1 MKYFKA
7 TIITTVDHEKGKT
20 TNFIYLA
27 SETKIAAKKLA
38 SQHIFETDGAN
49 CCFYKSPRLEE
60 ITVEEYVANTEK
72 QTDITE
78 EQEIDQFCALLTIF
92 GIQEEYDEGE
102 IRDADELLAN
112 PAEEPE
118 IFEQYTNLREL
129 LSVKIQEAGKAISL
143 SEIKEIAIH
152 LFECGK
158 DNQLLTQSTELSTE
172 SVVMSVENVG
182 AVEKSVTD
190 VPLEELVN
198 NCTEEKELIHS
209 VIKNID
215 DNSIFSAFPPVN
227 GRIMSGEG
235 ITLKMLNG
243 CVDALKPTESLIV
256 RRLSNSTYHAANGYS
271 STQIRLVQREQTIA
285 VLDWEKDS
293 PYKEIRHGAF
303 LIGTA
308 VHTAI
313 LEPERFAEQYT
324 CSPELNLRTKD
335 GKQEL
340 AEFEAQAIANNQ
352 ISLKK
357 DEFEQVEMMRDSAL
371 AYPMVEE
378 LLENGEPELSIF
390 YRTEKGTLLKIR
402 PDLLG
407 IYSDKPFLLDVKTTD
422 NFQGFGKSVD
432 EFGYHIQAEF
442 YRLIANQVFGQA
454 IAFTFC
460 AIGKNPACGRFPV
473 KLCEPDDEDSEQGV
487 YEVNRVIDML
497 ESVIETYPIVK
508 ISRPFWAKQADRKRR
523 EAFAVEGGVA

>member
-1 MKYFKA
+1 
-7 TIITTVDHEKGKT
+7 
-20 TNFIYLA
+20 
-27 SETKIAAKKLA
+27 
-38 SQHIFETDGAN
+38 
-49 CCFYKSPRLEE
+49 
-60 ITVEEYVANTEK
+60 
-72 QTDITE
+72 
-78 EQEIDQFCALLTIF
+78 
-92 GIQEEYDEGE
+92 
-102 IRDADELLAN
+102 
-112 PAEEPE
+112 
-118 IFEQYTNLREL
+118 
-129 LSVKIQEAGKAISL
+129 
-143 SEIKEIAIH
+143 
-152 LFECGK
+152 
-158 DNQLLTQSTELSTE
+158 
-172 SVVMSVENVG
+172 
-182 AVEKSVTD
+182 
-190 VPLEELVN
+190 ELVN
-198 NCTEEKELIHS
+198 NYTEEKELINS

-227 GRIMSGEG
+227 GKIMSGEG
-235 ITLKMLNG
+235 IELEMLNG

-256 RRLSNSTYHAANGYS
+256 RRLSNSTYHEANGYS

-285 VLDWEKDS
+285 VLDWEKDA

-390 YRTEKGTLLKIR
+390 YRTENGTLLKIR

-407 IYSDKPFLLDVKTTD
+407 IYADKPFMLDVKTTD
-422 NFQGFGKSVD
+422 DVHDFCKSVD
-432 EFGYHIQAEF
+432 KFGYHIQAEF
-442 YRLIANQVFGQA
+442 YRLVANWVFGREM
-454 IAFTFC
+454 AFAFC

-473 KLCEPDDEDSEQGV
+473 KLCELDDEDSEQGV
-487 YEVNRVIDML
+487 YEVNRVISMI

-523 EAFAVEGGVA
+523 EALMMEGGVV